1 MGLTM
6 GLNMNW
12 MLKNLTIT
20 ILALVC
26 ITLPL
31 ASHATVDSLP
41 ETDTQAINAALN
53 AGELDQA
60 ETLVEALVVKY
71 PEHPEAHYIRGS
83 VMGAQASDSIFSALS
98 YASKAKASLQQAV
111 ALAPQNP
118 KYLAGLI
125 TFYTMAPG
133 IAGGDMEEAERLIDK
148 LIKLDQ
154 REGTLKRLDFYR
166 ANEQMEAFEQLL
178 EESLVTFAGIPDFYF
193 VAGLHA
199 QQQEQAE
206 RALELFTLGSQ
217 QPALTPASETARL
230 QALYQIGRTAQ
241 ISGLQLAAGKAALNE
256 FMAQRGDND
265 RLPPL
270 DWARVRLAQLHVA
283 SDQVEQAREL
293 VALVDASEDERLADE
308 VRKLQRQLR

>member
-1 MGLTM
+1 
-6 GLNMNW
+6 MNW
-12 MLKNLTIT
+12 MLKKLTIVGL
-20 ILALVC
+20 IFM
-26 ITLPL
+26 TLSV
-31 ASHATVDSLP
+31 ASHATVASLP
-41 ETDTQAINAALN
+41 ENDTQAINTALN
-53 AGELDQA
+53 AGELDKA

-71 PEHPEAHYIRGS
+71 PTHPEAHYIRGS

-98 YASKAKASLQQAV
+98 YAKKAKASMQQAV

-125 TFYTMAPG
+125 TFYTVAPG
-133 IAGGDMEEAERLIDK
+133 IAGGDMEEANRLIDK
-148 LIKLDQ
+148 LMTIDK
-154 REGTLKRLDFYR
+154 REGTFKRLDYYR

-206 RALELFTLGSQ
+206 QALELFTLGSQ

-230 QALYQIGRTAQ
+230 QSLYQIGRTAQ
-241 ISGLQLAAGKAALNE
+241 ISGLALADGKAALRE
-256 FMAQRGDND
+256 FMTQRGDND
-265 RLPPL
+265 QLPPI

-283 SDQVEQAREL
+283 TDQVEQAREL